1 MNLYKENENENE
13 HYLYNK
19 DGFTIQRLELGSY
32 NINLSFENKNIILGN
47 IIDFNLIKLL
57 YDLNQDIYEKI
68 EFNKIND
75 NEARLLAINRHFFQ
89 DLGISQK
96 YLYLKITK
104 AIYREDNKIV
114 FILKSLD
121 VQPSLNLNI
130 PAKAHQLPI
139 EEFIISCDVIDQHK
153 VVTNINFK
161 INTQLVELPDFIE
174 TILCKIYLK
183 MFKRLKQ
190 FIENVQ

>member
-1 MNLYKENENENE
+1 MNLYKENEDE

-32 NINLSFENKNIILGN
+32 NINLTFENINIILGN

-68 EFNKIND
+68 EFNKLND
-75 NEARLLAINRHFFQ
+75 SEATLLAINKHFFQ

-96 YLYLKITK
+96 YLYLNISK
-104 AIYREDNKIV
+104 AIYSEDNKIV
-114 FILKSLD
+114 FILKT
-121 VQPSLNLNI
+121 LNVDKSINFKI
-130 PAKAHQLPI
+130 PKNAEQLPI
-139 EEFIISCDVIDQHK
+139 EEFIISCDIINQHK
-153 VVTNINFK
+153 VITNINFK
-161 INTQLVELPDFIE
+161 INTQLIELPDFIE